1 MHWHGSVRQM
11 RGRPRLAAHEVHPGI
26 PATRARRLAQGR
38 RVCHRPLDRRQADA
52 GRPALRC
59 RKAKTAARG
68 VHHGDRG
75 SQYAAGRYR
84 EALAEHGLVGSRGRR
99 GNSSDRAK
107 AESFMKNAQGR
118 GRLSMAYATFQD
130 VAADLPRFI
139 DQICNTSRLHSARL
153 SQPAAVRG
161 STHPAHSQSRSLI
174 LSTLRGALQVQTRPT
189 MIDWR
194 SSRRPARKRRSL
206 GLIAPSSLSCVI

>member
-1 MHWHGSVRQM
+1 MPTPADKQSVRRLRREALAPMYGPAATLPPDRQARLPETGGRQSLLGACLCQATPLCHWHGSVRQM

-52 GRPALRC
+52 GLPALRC

-99 GNSSDRAK
+99 GNPSDRAK
-107 AESFMKNAQGR
+107 AESFMKTLKVEA
-118 GRLSMAYATFQD
+118 
-130 VAADLPRFI
+130 V
-139 DQICNTSRLHSARL
+139 DQW
-153 SQPAAVRG
+153 P
-161 STHPAHSQSRSLI
+161 
-174 LSTLRGALQVQTRPT
+174 TRPSRT
-189 MIDWR
+189 SLPTFHASSIR
-194 SSRRPARKRRSL
+194 SATPVDCTPL
-206 GLIAPSSLSCVI
+206 GYLSP